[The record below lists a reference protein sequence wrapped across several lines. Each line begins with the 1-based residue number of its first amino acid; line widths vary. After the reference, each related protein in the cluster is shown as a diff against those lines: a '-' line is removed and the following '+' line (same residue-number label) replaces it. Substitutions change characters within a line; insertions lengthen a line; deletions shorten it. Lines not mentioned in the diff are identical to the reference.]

1 LSKVNPEVFDYS
13 TDSVE
18 KSDLEKVF
26 DTKVSFGARDS

>member
-1 LSKVNPEVFDYS
+1 LAKVNPEVFDYS

-26 DTKVSFGARDS
+26 DTKVSFGGRDS